1 MKLVRLQIGAA
12 LLVLAALSVGVPQ
25 IAYANGGAEEVV
37 ATAYTC
43 EENPSNP
50 MYPCGPLRWGGD
62 IHSIGMACP
71 VDWRGRTFDVPEM
84 GTLACD
90 DTQEINVWDGL
101 PHVDIRVP
109 TLGDAHA
116 WGVRRITL
124 QPPVRTLPSEA
135 DAVDYALAQVDRGD
149 PDTAMARLL
158 TFARAREK
166 FPSLV
171 EGIAL
176 PPQHPVW
183 IVTIWVPAED
193 IPADAVAQP
202 NPDADIASA
211 YFVFDAMNRTVVAD
225 GYVSSDVLHTMG
237 WISQDSFEFNR

>member
-1 MKLVRLQIGAA
+1 MKSVPLQVGVA
-12 LLVLAALSVGVPQ
+12 LLGVIALCMGVSQ
-25 IAYANGGAEEVV
+25 TIYANGGVEEVV

-43 EENPSNP
+43 EENPANP

-71 VDWRGRTFDVPEM
+71 AEWRERTFDVPEM
-84 GTLACD
+84 GPLMCD

-116 WGVRRITL
+116 WGVRRITM
-124 QPPVRTLPSEA
+124 QPPVRNLTSEEA
-135 DAVDYALAQVDRGD
+135 AVTYALEQVERGD
-149 PDTAMARLL
+149 AGTAMARLL
-158 TFARAREK
+158 TFARAREN

-171 EGIAL
+171 DGVAL

-193 IPADAVAQP
+193 IPADAVAT
-202 NPDADIASA
+202 PDPTAEIASA
-211 YFVFDAMNRTVVAD
+211 YFVFDATNRDVVAA

-237 WISQDSFEFNR
+237 WISQDSYDFNQ